1 MTINEIFDHI
11 DEMFAE
17 KRISEV
23 EPFLSQQLRLAETA
37 GEQDKVIAIC
47 NELGGLYRATGRYD
61 KGIPLY
67 QKALDAI
74 GSLDMNGTE
83 AHATTL
89 INFGTTYA
97 AQGEAAEGLMLFSQA
112 AEILSCIGLDRDY
125 RMATLHNNM
134 SILCQDS
141 GDRPQAIEHL
151 QKALGILQC
160 LEDSET
166 EIATTY
172 SNMAQIY
179 LLDNDLQKAA
189 DACGLSVSL
198 FEKISGDSDV
208 HYSAAIET
216 RGQISLLRGEKDEA
230 LADFRKALSLI
241 ERDYGR
247 DTPAANALHGLIARV
262 EQEVD
267 AK

>member
-61 KGIPLY
+61 KGIPLC

-74 GSLDMNGTE
+74 GSLDMNCTE

-112 AEILSCIGLDRDY
+112 AEILSCIGLDPG
-125 RMATLHNNM
+125 LSH
-134 SILCQDS
+134 
-141 GDRPQAIEHL
+141 GDPPQQYEHL
-151 QKALGILQC
+151 
-160 LEDSET
+160 
-166 EIATTY
+166 
-172 SNMAQIY
+172 
-179 LLDNDLQKAA
+179 
-189 DACGLSVSL
+189 VSG
-198 FEKISGDSDV
+198 FRRP
-208 HYSAAIET
+208 SAGH
-216 RGQISLLRGEKDEA
+216 R
-230 LADFRKALSLI
+230 
-241 ERDYGR
+241 
-247 DTPAANALHGLIARV
+247 TPAKGSGHPAV
-262 EQEVD
+262 P
-267 AK
+267 